1 MCPGHRGRPVVSRGA
16 GSVGLPSP
24 STSHSE
30 PTAMGRS
37 TSRGAPAAIL
47 SISLIWTGC
56 QASEAREDTVPGLH
70 ETPGDTR
77 ATDPNLP
84 GVRQTGPNRYEA
96 VVIAFEGGFDPT
108 EIRVPVGAEVRFR
121 IRSADVGHGIQ
132 IEGTDIVI
140 EAPEGVGFSEAT
152 YTFNEAGEYP
162 FLCHIY
168 CIGGHELM
176 TGVVIV
182 E

>member
-1 MCPGHRGRPVVSRGA
+1 M
-16 GSVGLPSP
+16 
-24 STSHSE
+24 
-30 PTAMGRS
+30 RS
-37 TSRGAPAAIL
+37 SASRGAPVGVRAVPAVL
-47 SISLIWTGC
+47 SIPLIWAGC
-56 QASEAREDTVPGLH
+56 QAPEPRTDTAPGLGEAPGEARSNDSDV
-70 ETPGDTR
+70 
-77 ATDPNLP
+77 P
-84 GVRQTGPNRYEA
+84 GVRQTGPNSYEA

-108 EIRVPVGAEVRFR
+108 EIRVPVGSEVRFR

-132 IEGTDIVI
+132 IEGTDIAI

-152 YTFNEAGEYP
+152 YTFIEAGEYP